1 MKYLILSKKIWSQN
15 IKKSINKNYSFEN
28 RLNVKRIHKQKP
40 KIIFYDEPTT
50 GLDPI
55 MSTEIDMLVLK
66 LQQELKVTSVVITHD
81 MKSAFRIADRV
92 GLHYEG
98 KLWEVSTPQEFQQ
111 SENPFVQK
119 FIRGEP
125 QELDDLSKETN
136 KGAKK

>member
-1 MKYLILSKKIWSQN
+1 MPSELSGGM
-15 IKKSINKNYSFEN
+15 
-28 RLNVKRIHKQKP
+28 LKRVGLARAIALKP